1 MQRKHSVSIN
11 GHGTSFTV
19 EDAFYSEL
27 VRIAAEHQTPLARL
41 VAKIDAARLP
51 RTNLSSAIRLF
62 VLDAVRAG
70 KH

>member
-27 VRIAAEHQTPLARL
+27 VRIAAEHQTPLARQ
-41 VAKIDAARLP
+41 VAKIDAAKNRS
-51 RTNLSSAIRLF
+51 T
-62 VLDAVRAG
+62 
-70 KH
+70 